1 MQPYIETNM
10 EDYDEP
16 VSVTSSDRP
25 VLLTIYSESANTV
38 DTGQSSSDSS
48 SITQDSEFQE
58 AVVEHQMT
66 LLGSESDADDD
77 RSKSEHAPII
87 AGCALD
93 VVVNQD
99 GEETVSDGIPQLG
112 LLAGSMHKLSLIKKG
127 EAFSKET
134 DPRLFFNVSHPSS
147 VFICG
152 SQGSGKSHT
161 LSCLLENCLIQ
172 SKAGKLP
179 NPLTG
184 LVFHYDT
191 FFSDVTGSPCEA
203 AFLSSHPDVKVRV
216 LCSPTNIW
224 SITVSILLR
233 FFMAWPYQTTKNI
246 NSKHTHD
253 WTSLWSL
260 CTLIRTILIRSG

>member
-1 MQPYIETNM
+1 
-10 EDYDEP
+10 
-16 VSVTSSDRP
+16 
-25 VLLTIYSESANTV
+25 
-38 DTGQSSSDSS
+38 
-48 SITQDSEFQE
+48 
-58 AVVEHQMT
+58 MT
-66 LLGSESDADDD
+66 LLGSETDADDD
-77 RSKSEHAPII
+77 RGKFEHTPII

-127 EAFSKET
+127 EAFSKKT

-184 LVFHYDT
+184 LVFQYDT

-216 LCSPTNIW
+216 LWSPTNIW

-233 FFMAWPYQTTKNI
+233 FFMAWPYQTTNNI
-246 NSKHTHD
+246 NSKLTHD
-253 WTSLWSL
+253 WMSLWSL
-260 CTLIRTILIRSG
+260 CTLIRTI

>member
-1 MQPYIETNM
+1 MQQYNESNM
-10 EDYDEP
+10 EDYDE
-16 VSVTSSDRP
+16 SV
-25 VLLTIYSESANTV
+25 N
-38 DTGQSSSDSS
+38 SSSDSS
-48 SITQDSEFQE
+48 SIAQDSEFQE

-66 LLGSESDADDD
+66 LLGSESDTDDD
-77 RSKSEHAPII
+77 RSKSDHAPII

-147 VFICG
+147 LFICG

-216 LCSPTNIW
+216 LCSPTNVW
-224 SITVSILLR
+224 FITQAYSRLDVSVEPLYIDQNDLNTERMMDLMAVSQGDGELPLYMHTAKRILR
-233 FFMAWPYQTTKNI
+233 DMR
-246 NSKHTHD
+246 
-253 WTSLWSL
+253 TSQQE
-260 CTLIRTILIRSG
+260 T